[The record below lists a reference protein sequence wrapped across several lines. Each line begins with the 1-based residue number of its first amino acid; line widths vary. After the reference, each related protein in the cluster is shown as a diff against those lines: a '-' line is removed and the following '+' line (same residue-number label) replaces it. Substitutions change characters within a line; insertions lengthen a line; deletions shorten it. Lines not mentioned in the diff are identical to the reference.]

1 MRPGTAPGGRHG
13 FIALSDIEGNEEIGN
28 SSHAELKRL
37 LVELRAAGEVA
48 TRPAPPARAP
58 IRWL

>member
-48 TRPAPPARAP
+48 TRPARPPALP
-58 IRWL
+58 